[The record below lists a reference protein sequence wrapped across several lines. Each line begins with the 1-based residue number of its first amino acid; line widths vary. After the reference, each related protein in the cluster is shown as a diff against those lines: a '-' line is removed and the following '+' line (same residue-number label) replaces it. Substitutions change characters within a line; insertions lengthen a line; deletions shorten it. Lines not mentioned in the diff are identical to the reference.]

1 VDDSNNDS
9 QVDEEDV
16 QQMAVLLAQQEDDN
30 NNDNLMMR
38 RRQRRDNDNNDE
50 WREANNNNNNDDS
63 DIKEEDEATL
73 EDGTPTAAVEDDGT
87 AMYDFD
93 YNDSSASVA
102 GDGDDA
108 VYYSLAE
115 TEPAAESLFDRRERL
130 DVKKPGPFFTNS
142 QNNFFLDKVRKCRE
156 AFLENIFKE
165 RKTIGRLSQ

>member
-1 VDDSNNDS
+1 MDDNNNDS
-9 QVDEEDV
+9 QVDEEDQENL
-16 QQMAVLLAQQEDDN
+16 QQMAVLLAHQDD

-50 WREANNNNNNDDS
+50 WREANNNNNDDS
-63 DIKEEDEATL
+63 DIKEEDEAKL
-73 EDGTPTAAVEDDGT
+73 EDGMIPTAAVEDDGT
-87 AMYDFD
+87 TMYDFD

-115 TEPAAESLFDRRERL
+115 TAPAAESLFDRRERL

-142 QNNFFLDKVRKCRE
+142 QNNFFLDKVRK
-156 AFLENIFKE
+156 
-165 RKTIGRLSQ
+165 